1 MNILEQEDL
10 IKGLPDAALMQE
22 ASAPSGEVPQ
32 FLIVSE
38 IKRRSDMRKRYDQ
51 QEQQEQGTV
60 KDQILA
66 EAMGGI
72 APMMPTAMTPPAQ
85 PMGPAGPPPNGAMPP
100 QMGGMPPQGMPP
112 MAPPMPQGGIA
123 SAPQA
128 MPPMGMAQGGAVKMQ
143 TGGITSMPGSGALY
157 GMQKEYIDPLLDKA
171 QILARTA
178 GISIEEA
185 YQALVR
191 QAQMN
196 MPDYS
201 MIAPAGMGE
210 MPSLEGADK
219 AVGDAIGSAYGLIP
233 QYSSRDYLGEVG
245 SAAGEIARQSQMNRP
260 NYSMIAPA
268 GMGEMPSIDVDLGM
282 PTRRQAQAA
291 DRAAVESIRS
301 GLSPSI
307 TAGDIDSAVAGM
319 VTERA
324 PRSGGFS
331 GITSLFSG
339 ITDRIG
345 ELSDELGITGVD
357 SDAKRRAR
365 IAKNLEERPIG
376 TSAGFSGFTAP
387 SATYGTFAEAFDSG
401 SSIINDAQVQA
412 KTDATVQSTGQNK
425 PQANQNITPAT
436 DGTEPSLVASAVDAV
451 ADLQSGSG
459 PADQRASTPDDG
471 LYSGAISSIDQM
483 IADLSGREAQASPVL
498 DLSDVIERSQ
508 KDTLAETFM
517 RLGAGVAGGDISKGI
532 SGAADAASKGRQEL
546 SRLEMAERIAQ
557 TKAGQEDIRRGEQRD
572 LDVAKLGLQREQLN
586 ILATRYKNELEKAAS
601 VGRNELFRTASAV
614 IDAAMDGSMITD
626 PAERQAKVY
635 ELMNE
640 FLTLYAPTFGVT
652 NLPKLPTGGSGAGS
666 SDPLGIRGTP

>member
-1 MNILEQEDL
+1 MNILEQEDI
-10 IKGLPDAALMQE
+10 IKGLPDQALMME
-22 ASAPSGEVPQ
+22 ASAPTGQVPQ
-32 FLIVSE
+32 FLVISE
-38 IKRRSDMRKRYDQ
+38 IKRRADMRKRYENQ
-51 QEQQEQGTV
+51 QQQEQGTV
-60 KDQILA
+60 KEQIMA
-66 EAMGGI
+66 EAMGI
-72 APMMPTAMTPPAQ
+72 PSVMPQQMAPAGAPPA
-85 PMGPAGPPPNGAMPP
+85 GAMPP
-100 QMGGMPPQGMPP
+100 PMGGMPPQGAPP
-112 MAPPMPQGGIA
+112 MTPPMPQGGIA

-128 MPPMGMAQGGAVKMQ
+128 MPPMGMAQGGIVQMAN
-143 TGGITSMPGSGALY
+143 GGSTSMPGAGVLY
-157 GMQKEYIDPLLDKA
+157 GMQKEYVDPLLDRAKVLA
-171 QILARTA
+171 QTA

-185 YQALVR
+185 YEALVR

-201 MIAPAGMGE
+201 MIYPAGMGE
-210 MPSLEGADK
+210 MPSLEGVDR
-219 AVGDAIGSAYGLIP
+219 AVGDAIGSAYAQIP

-245 SAAGEIARQSQMNRP
+245 SAAGEIARQSQLNRP

-282 PTRRQAQAA
+282 PTREQAQAA

-307 TAGDIDSAVAGM
+307 TAEDIDSAVAGM

-357 SDAKRRAR
+357 SDAKRKAR

-387 SATYGTFAEAFDSG
+387 SATYGTFAEAFNSG
-401 SSIINDAQVQA
+401 SSIINDAQVQG
-412 KTDATVQSTGQNK
+412 KTDATVQSTGQTR
-425 PQANQNITPAT
+425 PQTEQNIVSAT
-436 DGTEPSLVASAVDAV
+436 DGTEPNVLAAAVDAV
-451 ADLQSGSG
+451 ADLQLESG

-471 LYSGAISSIDQM
+471 LYDGAISSIDKM
-483 IADLSGREAQASPVL
+483 IADLSGKKAQASPVL
-498 DLSDVIERSQ
+498 DLSDVIERSR
-508 KDTLAETFM
+508 KGTLAETFM

-546 SRLEMAERIAQ
+546 SRLEMAERIAK

-572 LDVAKLGLQREQLN
+572 LDIAKLGLQRENLQ
-586 ILATRYKNELEKAAS
+586 ILATKYENELAKAAS

-614 IDAAMDGSMITD
+614 IDAAMEGSTIID
-626 PAERQAKVY
+626 PEARQAKVY

-652 NLPKLPTGGSGAGS
+652 NLPKLPTGNRTPSGERPALTAFEG
-666 SDPLGIRGTP
+666 G